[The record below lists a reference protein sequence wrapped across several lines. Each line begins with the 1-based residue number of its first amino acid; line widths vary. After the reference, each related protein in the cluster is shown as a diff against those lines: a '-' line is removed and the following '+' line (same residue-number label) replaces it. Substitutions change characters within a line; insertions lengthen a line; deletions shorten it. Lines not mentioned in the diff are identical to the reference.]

1 MKIYA
6 PLRHIFIITV
16 PFYFRMAK
24 MNVMNA
30 FQNIDEMFWWKSDEQ
45 ELPQLNS
52 ICLTNN
58 GSKKLDLQ
66 GLGLIPISH
75 FSPHKFYFLSKR
87 VKSSHHCLDD
97 LC

>member
-30 FQNIDEMFWWKSDEQ
+30 FQNIDEMF
-45 ELPQLNS
+45 
-52 ICLTNN
+52 
-58 GSKKLDLQ
+58 
-66 GLGLIPISH
+66 
-75 FSPHKFYFLSKR
+75 
-87 VKSSHHCLDD
+87 
-97 LC
+97 